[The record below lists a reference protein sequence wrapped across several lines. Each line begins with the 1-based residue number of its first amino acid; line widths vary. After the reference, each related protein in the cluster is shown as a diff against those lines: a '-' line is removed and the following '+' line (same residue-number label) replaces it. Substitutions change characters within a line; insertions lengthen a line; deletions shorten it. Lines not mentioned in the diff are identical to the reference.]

1 MDELDAL
8 LAEIQGG
15 GLTREEWIKEG
26 RAYYAENK
34 SLKGWKNKTWV
45 NPETGESFILTSK
58 TRRGQTKPDDGSSY
72 TPKSVKAQS
81 KQGANRKGREAVP
94 ERLRS
99 KFNSDEEFQAFK
111 DYVKKGNSQNQK
123 LASKAGE
130 LGTDFNK
137 GHIKSLA
144 QGGSHDPADQRLE
157 SAEGNKSSI
166 SFEDP
171 SDESLR
177 ATGQATNWDE
187 AVQYYKEGR
196 PENYFKLTP
205 QDKQRIWK
213 GENPDVV
220 ISQRDAAI
228 AQNPLAR
235 PAPSR
240 FTRLGTVPANV
251 EATARAAGAA
261 RGLNKAQM
269 LALSGALPGIV
280 MLPLQAQATEEAEQR
295 AELDPTWKNKLQ
307 AYLERVSLEA
317 DKIDAV
323 VPNPVSGGVSNV
335 ASLGSAALDVPDAI
349 QRNQENLQSKRDGTY
364 QSQVVM
370 PKPNERFGNR
380 VNEFLKDPIQSTNQG
395 LKNAWGFLK
404 GMLPEPPD
412 EEEQRMMDNIPVP
425 R

>member
-8 LAEIQGG
+8 LKESQGG

-58 TRRGQTKPDDGSSY
+58 TRRGQPKPDDGSSY
-72 TPKSVKAQS
+72 TPKSVKAQA
-81 KQGANRKGREAVP
+81 KQGSNRKGREAVP

-99 KFNSDEEFQAFK
+99 EFNSDEEFQAFK
-111 DYVKKGNSQNQK
+111 DYVKKGNAQNQK

-177 ATGQATNWDE
+177 VTGQATNWDE

-205 QDKQRIWK
+205 QDKQRIWG

-235 PAPSR
+235 PAPQR
-240 FTRLGTVPANV
+240 FDRLGTRR
-251 EATARAAGAA
+251 ATPGMVNAARALGKNLPSIFGTAISVGGGILAAGQQAIA
-261 RGLNKAQM
+261 GDWKGAGETVAQTGASELAGDLPLVGDMIEPQGAGGDMGYLSQVQQFYDEKRGRIQSRIDRLRKR
-269 LALSGALPGIV
+269 GRI
-280 MLPLQAQATEEAEQR
+280 LQAQ
-295 AELDPTWKNKLQ
+295 Q
-307 AYLERVSLEA
+307 A
-317 DKIDAV
+317 
-323 VPNPVSGGVSNV
+323 
-335 ASLGSAALDVPDAI
+335 
-349 QRNQENLQSKRDGTY
+349 
-364 QSQVVM
+364 
-370 PKPNERFGNR
+370 
-380 VNEFLKDPIQSTNQG
+380 
-395 LKNAWGFLK
+395 
-404 GMLPEPPD
+404 
-412 EEEQRMMDNIPVP
+412 EEELSKVP
-425 R
+425 TGTLNTP

>member
-8 LAEIQGG
+8 LKEIQGG

-58 TRRGQTKPDDGSSY
+58 TRRGQPKPDDGSSY
-72 TPKSVKAQS
+72 TPKSVKAQA
-81 KQGANRKGREAVP
+81 KQGSNRKGREAVP

-99 KFNSDEEFQAFK
+99 EFNSDEEFQAFK
-111 DYVKKGNSQNQK
+111 DYVKKGNAQNQK

-177 ATGQATNWDE
+177 VTGQATNWDE

-205 QDKQRIWK
+205 QDKQRIWG

-235 PAPSR
+235 PAPQR
-240 FTRLGTVPANV
+240 FDRLGTRR
-251 EATARAAGAA
+251 ATPGMVNAARALGKNLPSIFGTAISVGGGILAAGQQAIA
-261 RGLNKAQM
+261 GDWKGAGETVAQTGASELAGDLPLVGDMIEPQGAGGDMGYLSQVQQFYDEKRGRIQSRIDRLRKR
-269 LALSGALPGIV
+269 GRI
-280 MLPLQAQATEEAEQR
+280 LQAQ
-295 AELDPTWKNKLQ
+295 Q
-307 AYLERVSLEA
+307 A
-317 DKIDAV
+317 
-323 VPNPVSGGVSNV
+323 
-335 ASLGSAALDVPDAI
+335 
-349 QRNQENLQSKRDGTY
+349 
-364 QSQVVM
+364 
-370 PKPNERFGNR
+370 
-380 VNEFLKDPIQSTNQG
+380 
-395 LKNAWGFLK
+395 
-404 GMLPEPPD
+404 
-412 EEEQRMMDNIPVP
+412 EEELSKVP
-425 R
+425 TGTLNTP

>member
-8 LAEIQGG
+8 LKEIQGG

-58 TRRGQTKPDDGSSY
+58 TRRGQPKPDDGSSY
-72 TPKSVKAQS
+72 TPKSVKAQAQ
-81 KQGANRKGREAVP
+81 QGANRKGREAVP
-94 ERLRS
+94 ESLRS
-99 KFNSDEEFQAFK
+99 EFNSDEEFQAFK
-111 DYVKKGNSQNQK
+111 DYVKKGNAQNQK
-123 LASKAGE
+123 LAAKAGE

-177 ATGQATNWDE
+177 VTGQATNWDE

-228 AQNPLAR
+228 AENPLAR
-235 PAPSR
+235 PAPQR
-240 FTRLGTVPANV
+240 FDRLGTRR
-251 EATARAAGAA
+251 ATPGMVNAARALGKNLPSIFGTAISVGGGILAAGQQAIA
-261 RGLNKAQM
+261 GDWKGAGETVAQTGASELAGDLPLVGDMIEPQGAGGDMGYLGQVQQFYDEKRGRIQSRIDRLRKR
-269 LALSGALPGIV
+269 GRT
-280 MLPLQAQATEEAEQR
+280 LQAQ
-295 AELDPTWKNKLQ
+295 Q
-307 AYLERVSLEA
+307 A
-317 DKIDAV
+317 
-323 VPNPVSGGVSNV
+323 
-335 ASLGSAALDVPDAI
+335 
-349 QRNQENLQSKRDGTY
+349 
-364 QSQVVM
+364 
-370 PKPNERFGNR
+370 
-380 VNEFLKDPIQSTNQG
+380 
-395 LKNAWGFLK
+395 
-404 GMLPEPPD
+404 
-412 EEEQRMMDNIPVP
+412 EEELSKVP
-425 R
+425 TGTLNTP

>member
-8 LAEIQGG
+8 LKEIQGG

-58 TRRGQTKPDDGSSY
+58 TRRGQPKPDDGSSY
-72 TPKSVKAQS
+72 TPKSVKAQA
-81 KQGANRKGREAVP
+81 KQGSNRKGREAVP

-99 KFNSDEEFQAFK
+99 EFNSDEEFQAFK
-111 DYVKKGNSQNQK
+111 DYVKKGNAQNQK

-177 ATGQATNWDE
+177 VTGQATNWDE

-220 ISQRDAAI
+220 ISQRDTAI

-235 PAPSR
+235 PAPQR
-240 FTRLGTVPANV
+240 FDRLGTRR
-251 EATARAAGAA
+251 ATPGMVGAA
-261 RGLNKAQM
+261 RALGKNLPSIFGTAVSVGAGVIAAGQQAIAGDWKGAGETVAQTGASE
-269 LALSGALPGIV
+269 LAGDLPLVGDMIEPQGAGGDMGYLGQVQQFYDEKRGRIQSRIDR
-280 MLPLQAQATEEAEQR
+280 LRKRGRTLQAQ
-295 AELDPTWKNKLQ
+295 Q
-307 AYLERVSLEA
+307 A
-317 DKIDAV
+317 
-323 VPNPVSGGVSNV
+323 
-335 ASLGSAALDVPDAI
+335 
-349 QRNQENLQSKRDGTY
+349 
-364 QSQVVM
+364 
-370 PKPNERFGNR
+370 
-380 VNEFLKDPIQSTNQG
+380 
-395 LKNAWGFLK
+395 
-404 GMLPEPPD
+404 
-412 EEEQRMMDNIPVP
+412 EEELSKVP
-425 R
+425 TGTLNTP

>member
-8 LAEIQGG
+8 LKEIQGG

-81 KQGANRKGREAVP
+81 KQGSNRKEREAVP

-99 KFNSDEEFQAFK
+99 EFNSDEEFQAFK

-123 LASKAGE
+123 LASQAGE

-213 GENPDVV
+213 GEKPDVV

-228 AQNPLAR
+228 AKNPLAR
-235 PAPSR
+235 PAPQR
-240 FTRLGTVPANV
+240 FDRLGTRR
-251 EATARAAGAA
+251 ATPGMVGAA
-261 RGLNKAQM
+261 RALGKNLPSIFGTAISVGAGVFAAGQQAIAGDWKGAGNTVAQTGASE
-269 LALSGALPGIV
+269 LAGDLPLVGDMIEPQGASGDMGYLGQVQQFYDEKRGRIQSRIDR
-280 MLPLQAQATEEAEQR
+280 LRKRGRTLQAQ
-295 AELDPTWKNKLQ
+295 Q
-307 AYLERVSLEA
+307 A
-317 DKIDAV
+317 
-323 VPNPVSGGVSNV
+323 
-335 ASLGSAALDVPDAI
+335 
-349 QRNQENLQSKRDGTY
+349 
-364 QSQVVM
+364 
-370 PKPNERFGNR
+370 
-380 VNEFLKDPIQSTNQG
+380 
-395 LKNAWGFLK
+395 
-404 GMLPEPPD
+404 
-412 EEEQRMMDNIPVP
+412 EEELSEVP
-425 R
+425 SGAINTP